1 MGLGIYQAPFNV
13 CLIGTLF
20 IVSHID
26 IDIYIYIQIDNGHF
40 ASQVNNAMKW
50 RYSVGVCVVV
60 VGCTYCY
67 RAPQFRD

>member
-1 MGLGIYQAPFNV
+1 MLDRYVIYSV
-13 CLIGTLF
+13 TYR
-20 IVSHID
+20 
-26 IDIYIYIQIDNGHF
+26 YIYIQIDNGHF